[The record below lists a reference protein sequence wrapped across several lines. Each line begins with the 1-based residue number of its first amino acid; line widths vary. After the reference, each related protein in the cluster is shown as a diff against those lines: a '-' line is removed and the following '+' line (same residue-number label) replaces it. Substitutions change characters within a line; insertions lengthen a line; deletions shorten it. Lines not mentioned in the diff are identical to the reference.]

1 MATRQSFSLFI
12 TVAMC
17 VETKAVE
24 GSKKVE
30 DVDILTLPHSAEG
43 TTGHGL
49 APTRMY
55 EKEFKSQ
62 IPFRQ
67 RNK

>member
-1 MATRQSFSLFI
+1 
-12 TVAMC
+12 MC

-49 APTRMY
+49 VPTRMY
-55 EKEFKSQ
+55 KKEFKSQ
-62 IPFRQ
+62 IPVRQ